1 MQKMI
6 ERSTLSVGRSPFLAR
21 KSLDNEHVQTNI
33 LAWRAEN
40 LFLLLK
46 NRPRAAWRFEDAA
59 HLGVQRIASK
69 RYTSI

>member
-6 ERSTLSVGRSPFLAR
+6 ERSTLGVQRFLAR

-33 LAWRAEN
+33 LTWRAEN

-46 NRPRAAWRFEDAA
+46 NRPRAAWRFEGAA